1 MRRLVLLALVL
12 GALGCGCTKGNAGAS
27 PQGRLTTKTAAPATT
42 APAADTTTPVSVPAP
57 KAITSDGGT
66 LWNLEALLKATFGD
80 NQPSSADNTDTG
92 PTNPSDPPKRSTTA
106 TYVDF
111 NCAGDQCSP
120 LSVYQPYRYTFSD
133 PTGSS
138 FHLSKQNYAG
148 WSFGNY
154 PEPVLINGKI
164 VACNPQ
170 ESTFLIR
177 LSDASSFTLECLPP
191 ESRG

>member
-1 MRRLVLLALVL
+1 MRRLIVLALVL
-12 GALGCGCTKGNAGAS
+12 GAVGCGCNKVDASAS
-27 PQGRLTTKTAAPATT
+27 PQGRLTTTAPVPTTT
-42 APAADTTTPVSVPAP
+42 APATDTTMPAP

-66 LWNLEALLKATFGD
+66 LWNLEALLKATFG
-80 NQPSSADNTDTG
+80 NSQPSSADNTDAG
-92 PTNPSDPPKRSTTA
+92 PTNPSDPPKSSGTA
-106 TYVDF
+106 GYVDF
-111 NCAGDQCSP
+111 NCAGERCSP
-120 LSVYQPYRYTFSD
+120 LSVYQPYWYTFSD
-133 PTGSS
+133 PTDSS

-164 VACNPQ
+164 VACNHQ

-177 LSDASSFTLECLPP
+177 LSDASSFTLACLAP